1 MAQNGAS
8 APLNQPIQQIQSQAP
23 SQTQQAQQITTE
35 KIQQVGGLEEALL
48 SSNTGCQ
55 PQALLMRWP
64 LIPAGYLLI
73 VNPTLRVQHTSYCFD
88 NWGGV
93 I

>member
-35 KIQQVGGLEEALL
+35 KIQQYLDENDTFIQAIFENMNANRLKDCIQYQTRL
-48 SSNTGCQ
+48 QTNLMYLAAIADQNPQ
-55 PQALLMRWP
+55 PQ
-64 LIPAGYLLI
+64 
-73 VNPTLRVQHTSYCFD
+73 
-88 NWGGV
+88 
-93 I
+93 